1 MPRIPTRG
9 VSRECLDALFEERG
23 VWARISEGSLTTEPL
38 ERKALPARNY
48 PNSTSEIVKHCTL
61 DGEHIATTHRIVDN
75 ADGRVHHWD
84 AKDIVIGGERLY
96 RL

>member
-1 MPRIPTRG
+1 MPRIPTRE

-48 PNSTSEIVKHCTL
+48 PNSTSEIVKHYTL

-75 ADGRVHHWD
+75 ADGSIHHWD

>member
-23 VWARISEGSLTTEPL
+23 VWARISEGSLTTEPIA
-38 ERKALPARNY
+38 RKALPTRSY
-48 PNSTSEIVKHCTL
+48 PNSTSEIVKHRTL

-75 ADGRVHHWD
+75 ADDSVHHWD